1 MRPLQTDRSRITAV
15 AGHRGAARL
24 LKYFSILVPLA
35 TAAGQQPGRCDFVFP
50 NTPATRAT
58 IVRLPDDQ
66 RRTFLGGGVV
76 AHCAGQNNRLVADS
90 AEHHADR
97 GILYLF
103 GNVRY
108 TEPRATVQAAR
119 MTYYQ
124 GEERLNAAG
133 NVLMTFPNGT
143 TMRGPV
149 ADYYRVTSNRPKE
162 RLIATSRPQMTLIEQ
177 DAAGLPRPPVII
189 FADRVVMDGDSLV
202 YASGSVDITRNDIR
216 AVSDSAFL
224 DGPRQFARLIR
235 SPRVVGRGQ
244 RPFTLEGGVIDL
256 FSRDRQLERVVASP
270 RGHATSAELELF
282 ADSIDLRVSGER
294 LERAFAWGPSRAR
307 AVSPQRE
314 IVADSLDVR
323 LPGQRLEE
331 VRAIG
336 GAFATSIPDTA
347 QVISNERD
355 WLQGDTIVA
364 RFTTSEATDT
374 VSTTQARELEAIG
387 DARSFQQLA
396 SQNGQ
401 RDQPNLNY
409 VRGNR
414 IIVEL
419 REGEVETVTVAGDAS
434 GVYLER
440 ARP

>member
-1 MRPLQTDRSRITAV
+1 MSVLARSTAALRLRLLAYLAIATPAVTAV
-15 AGHRGAARL
+15 
-24 LKYFSILVPLA
+24 
-35 TAAGQQPGRCDFVFP
+35 GQGPGRCDFVFP

-58 IVRLPDDQ
+58 IVRLPNDQ
-66 RRTFLGGGVV
+66 RRTYLGGGVV

-108 TEPRATVQAAR
+108 TEPRATVQSAR

-133 NVLMTFPNGT
+133 NVLMTFANGT

-149 ADYYRVTSNRPKE
+149 ADYYRVTSTRPKE
-162 RLIATSRPQMTLIEQ
+162 RLVATSRPQMTFIER
-177 DAAGLPRPPVII
+177 DTAGVPRPPVII
-189 FADRVVMDGDSLV
+189 LADRVVVDGDSLV
-202 YASGSVDITRNDIR
+202 YASGSVDITRTDVR

-224 DGPRQFARLIR
+224 DGSREFARLIR

-256 FSRDRQLERVVASP
+256 YSRNRQLERVVATP
-270 RGHATSAELELF
+270 RGHATSGELELF
-282 ADSIDLRVSGER
+282 ADSIDLRIAGER

-307 AVSPQRE
+307 ATSPQRE

-323 LPGQRLEE
+323 LPGQRLDE
-331 VRAIG
+331 VRAVG
-336 GAFATSIPDTA
+336 DAFATSIPDTA

-364 RFTTSEATDT
+364 RFTASDGADA
-374 VSTTQARELEAIG
+374 VSATQARELEAIG

-396 SQNGQ
+396 SQNGA

-414 IIVEL
+414 ILVEL
-419 REGEVETVTVAGDAS
+419 RQGEVETVTVSGDAS

>member
-1 MRPLQTDRSRITAV
+1 MRLRARITA
-15 AGHRGAARL
+15 AARL
-24 LKYFSILVPLA
+24 RLLGYLA
-35 TAAGQQPGRCDFVFP
+35 VVIPSTTVAGQGPGRCDFVFP

-58 IVRLPDDQ
+58 IIRLPDDQ

-124 GEERLNAAG
+124 GEERLNATG

-149 ADYYRVTSNRPKE
+149 ADYYRVTSSRPKE
-162 RLIATSRPQMTLIEQ
+162 RLVATSRPQMTFIER
-177 DAAGLPRPPVII
+177 DATGAPRPPLIVL
-189 FADRVVMDGDSLV
+189 ADRVVMDGDSLV
-202 YASGSVDITRNDIR
+202 YASGSVDITRTDVR
-216 AVSDSAFL
+216 ATSDSAFL
-224 DGPRQFARLIR
+224 DGPRELARLVR

-256 FSRDRQLERVVASP
+256 FSRDRQLERVVATP
-270 RGHATSAELELF
+270 RGYATSGELELF
-282 ADSIDLRVSGER
+282 ADSIDLRIAGER
-294 LERAFAWGPSRAR
+294 LDRAFAWGPSRAR
-307 AVSPQRE
+307 ATSPQRE

-323 LPGQRLEE
+323 LPGQRLDE
-331 VRAIG
+331 VRAVG
-336 GAFATSIPDTA
+336 DAFATSIPDTA

-364 RFTTSEATDT
+364 RFATAEATDT
-374 VSTTQARELEAIG
+374 VSAAQARELEAIG

-396 SQNGQ
+396 SQNGA
-401 RDQPNLNY
+401 RDEPNLNY

-414 IIVEL
+414 IVVEL
-419 REGEVETVTVAGDAS
+419 RQGEVETVTVSGDAS

-440 ARP
+440 TRP